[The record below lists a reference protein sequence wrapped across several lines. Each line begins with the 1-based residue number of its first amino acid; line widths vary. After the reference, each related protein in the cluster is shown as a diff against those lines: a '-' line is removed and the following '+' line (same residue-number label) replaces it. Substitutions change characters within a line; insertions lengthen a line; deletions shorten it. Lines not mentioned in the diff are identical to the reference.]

1 MALLWSLLFVDP
13 LIILSTIVHGSLS
26 MVLAMFDPSGRQSLK
41 VARAWARSLLA
52 IAGAKVTVEGLENI
66 DPEGSY
72 VFASNHLSY
81 MDTPSVLSNI
91 PVQFRFLAK
100 AGLFQ
105 IPFLGWHLKTAGHI
119 PVPRE
124 DPRAAVRTLAL
135 AAETIRNR
143 GISLLIFP
151 EGGRSPDGVL
161 QEFKDGA
168 AYIAIKAHVPLVP
181 IAIIGTREVLA
192 MGSSTFRSGKVR
204 IRIGEPIPTTGL
216 ALPARRELTQTV
228 RARISAMTSAMLAA
242 MIG

>member
-26 MVLAMFDPSGRQSLK
+26 MVQAIFDPSGRQSLK

-52 IAGAKVTVEGLENI
+52 IARAKVTVEGLENI

-81 MDTPSVLSNI
+81 MDTPSVLSRI

-124 DPRAAVRTLAL
+124 DPRAAVRTLSL

-181 IAIIGTREVLA
+181 IAIIGTREILA

-228 RARISAMTSAMLAA
+228 GARIEAMIAA